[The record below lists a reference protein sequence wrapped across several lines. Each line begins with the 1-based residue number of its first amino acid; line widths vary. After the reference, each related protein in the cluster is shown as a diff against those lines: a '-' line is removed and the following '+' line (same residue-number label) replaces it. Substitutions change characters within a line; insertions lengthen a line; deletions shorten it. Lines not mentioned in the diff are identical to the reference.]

1 MLYNKTYLL
10 PTTREVI
17 SSKEVLYFSAME
29 FLYLITGLA
38 VGGVIAFVLLKNKSN
53 EISVLQQEKALALS
67 KQEQLQTQLKEKEID
82 LARKSAELES
92 TKKQESTLQEEINKI
107 HVQFKDQFK
116 VIANDILKEN
126 SKDFSES
133 NNLLLQPLREKLRDF
148 EETVRKK
155 MEEDLKTSQFL
166 KNELHSLK
174 DLNKKISEEAHNLT
188 VALKGD
194 NKTQGNWGELIL
206 EKVLE
211 KSGLV
216 KDTEYKAQVSLNN
229 AEGAKIQPDF
239 IVYLPEE
246 KHIII
251 DAKVSLVAYEAYV
264 SESDETKKTALLKE
278 HIKSLKDHIKRLSE
292 KDYPAAMGIAAP
304 DFVLMFVP
312 IESSFSVAV
321 KEDVELFNYGWD
333 KNIVIVSPSTLLA
346 TLRTI
351 ASLWKQEKQS
361 KNVIQIAEEAGK
373 LYDKFVGFLD
383 DFKALGNSMEKSQ
396 KTYNDAFN
404 KLSTGNGNL
413 IGKIEKLKELGLK
426 TNKQIDKN
434 LLE

>member
-1 MLYNKTYLL
+1 
-10 PTTREVI
+10 
-17 SSKEVLYFSAME
+17 ME

-38 VGGVIAFVLLKNKSN
+38 VGGVIAFVLLKNKTK
-53 EISVLQQEKALALS
+53 EISTLQQEKALSLL
-67 KQEQLQTQLKEKEID
+67 KQEQLQAQLKEKEID
-82 LARKSAELES
+82 LARKLAELES

-148 EETVRKK
+148 EDTVRKK

-229 AEGAKIQPDF
+229 AEGSKIQPDF

>member
-1 MLYNKTYLL
+1 
-10 PTTREVI
+10 
-17 SSKEVLYFSAME
+17 ME
-29 FLYLITGLA
+29 FLYLITGLTL
-38 VGGVIAFVLLKNKSN
+38 GGIIAFVLLKNKSN
-53 EISVLQQEKALALS
+53 EIYALQQERIQAAA
-67 KQEQLQTQLKEKEID
+67 KQEQLQLQLKEKEIE
-82 LARKSAELES
+82 LARKTSELES
-92 TKKQESTLQEEINKI
+92 TKKQELTVQEEINKI
-107 HVQFKDQFK
+107 HTQFKDQFK

-133 NNLLLQPLREKLRDF
+133 NNLLLQPLREKLKDF

-166 KNELHSLK
+166 KNELNSLK
-174 DLNKKISEEAHNLT
+174 DLNKQISEEAHNLT

-211 KSGLV
+211 KSGLA
-216 KDTEYKAQVSLNN
+216 KDIEYKAQVSLNN
-229 AEGAKIQPDF
+229 AEGDKIQPDF
-239 IVYLPEE
+239 IVYLPEN

-264 SESDETKKTALLKE
+264 SEVDELKKIALLKE
-278 HIKSLKDHIKRLSE
+278 HIKSLKEHIKRLSE
-292 KDYPAAMGIAAP
+292 KDYPAALGIAAP

-312 IESSFSVAV
+312 IESSFSVAI

-333 KNIVIVSPSTLLA
+333 RNIVIVSPSTLLA

-383 DFKALGNSMEKSQ
+383 DFKALGTSLEKSQ
-396 KTYNDAFN
+396 KIHSDALN
-404 KLSTGNGNL
+404 KLSTGNGNV
-413 IGKIEKLKELGLK
+413 IGKIEKLRELGLK

>member
-1 MLYNKTYLL
+1 
-10 PTTREVI
+10 
-17 SSKEVLYFSAME
+17 ME
-29 FLYLITGLA
+29 FLYLFTGLTI
-38 VGGVIAFVLLKNKSN
+38 GGIIAFVLLKNKSKQLDTL
-53 EISVLQQEKALALS
+53 VQEKDAAIL
-67 KQEQLQTQLKEKEID
+67 KNEQLQIVLKEKEIE
-82 LARKSAELES
+82 LARKQVELES
-92 TKKQESTLQEEINKI
+92 SKKQESTIQEEINKI
-107 HVQFKDQFK
+107 HTQFKDQFK

-133 NNLLLQPLREKLRDF
+133 NQLLLQPLREKLKDF
-148 EETVRKK
+148 EDTVRKK

-194 NKTQGNWGELIL
+194 VKTQGNWGELIL

-216 KDTEYKAQVSLNN
+216 KDVEYKAQVNLND
-229 AEGAKIQPDF
+229 AEGNKIQPDF

-251 DAKVSLVAYEAYV
+251 DSKVSLVAYEAYV
-264 SESDETKKTALLKE
+264 SENDETKKAALLKE
-278 HIKSLKDHIKRLSE
+278 HILSVKNHIKRLSE
-292 KDYPAAMGIAAP
+292 KDYPSAQGIAAP
-304 DFVLMFVP
+304 DFVLMFIPV
-312 IESSFSVAV
+312 ESSFSTAI
-321 KEDVELFNYGWD
+321 KEDVELFNFAWD
-333 KNIVIVSPSTLLA
+333 KNIVLVSPSTLLA

-361 KNVIQIAEEAGK
+361 RNVILIAEEAGK

-404 KLSTGNGNL
+404 KLSSGNGNV

-426 TNKQIDKN
+426 TNKQIDKK

>member
-1 MLYNKTYLL
+1 
-10 PTTREVI
+10 
-17 SSKEVLYFSAME
+17 ME
-29 FLYLITGLA
+29 FLYLITGLT
-38 VGGVIAFVLLKNKSN
+38 VGGIIAFVLLKNKSN
-53 EISVLQQEKALALS
+53 EIYALQQERIQAAA
-67 KQEQLQTQLKEKEID
+67 KQEQLQLQLKEKEIE
-82 LARKSAELES
+82 LARKTSELES
-92 TKKQESTLQEEINKI
+92 TKKQELTVQEEINKI
-107 HVQFKDQFK
+107 HTQFKDQFK

-133 NNLLLQPLREKLRDF
+133 NNLLLQPLREKLKDF

-166 KNELHSLK
+166 KNELNSLK
-174 DLNKKISEEAHNLT
+174 DLNKQISEEAHNLT

-211 KSGLV
+211 KSGLA
-216 KDTEYKAQVSLNN
+216 KDIEYKAQVSLNN
-229 AEGAKIQPDF
+229 AEGDKIQPDF
-239 IVYLPEE
+239 IVYLPEN

-264 SESDETKKTALLKE
+264 SEVDELKKIALLKE
-278 HIKSLKDHIKRLSE
+278 HIKSLKEHIKRLSE
-292 KDYPAAMGIAAP
+292 KDYPAALGIAAP

-312 IESSFSVAV
+312 IESSFSVAI

-333 KNIVIVSPSTLLA
+333 RNIVIVSPSTLLA

-373 LYDKFVGFLD
+373 LYEKFVGFLD
-383 DFKALGNSMEKSQ
+383 DFKALGTSLEKSQ
-396 KTYNDAFN
+396 KIHSDALN
-404 KLSTGNGNL
+404 KLSTGNGNV
-413 IGKIEKLKELGLK
+413 IGKIEKLRELGLK

>member
-1 MLYNKTYLL
+1 
-10 PTTREVI
+10 
-17 SSKEVLYFSAME
+17 ME
-29 FLYLITGLA
+29 FLYLITGLT
-38 VGGVIAFVLLKNKSN
+38 VGGIIAFVLLKNKTN
-53 EISVLQQEKALALS
+53 EIYALQQERIQAAA
-67 KQEQLQTQLKEKEID
+67 KQEQLQLQLKEKEIE
-82 LARKSAELES
+82 LARKTSELES
-92 TKKQESTLQEEINKI
+92 TKKQELTVQEEINKI
-107 HVQFKDQFK
+107 HTQFKDQFK

-133 NNLLLQPLREKLRDF
+133 NNLLLQPLREKLKDF

-166 KNELHSLK
+166 KNELNSLK
-174 DLNKKISEEAHNLT
+174 DLNKQISEEAHNLT

-211 KSGLV
+211 KSGLA

-229 AEGAKIQPDF
+229 AEGDKIQPDF
-239 IVYLPEE
+239 IVYLPEN

-264 SESDETKKTALLKE
+264 SEVDELKKASLLKE
-278 HIKSLKDHIKRLSE
+278 HIKSLKEHIKRLSE
-292 KDYPAAMGIAAP
+292 KDYPAALGIAAP

-312 IESSFSVAV
+312 IESSFSVAI

-333 KNIVIVSPSTLLA
+333 RNIVIVSPSTLLA

-383 DFKALGNSMEKSQ
+383 DFKALGTSLEKSQ
-396 KTYNDAFN
+396 KIHSEALN
-404 KLSTGNGNL
+404 KLSTGNGNV
-413 IGKIEKLKELGLK
+413 IGKIEKLRELGLK

>member
-1 MLYNKTYLL
+1 
-10 PTTREVI
+10 
-17 SSKEVLYFSAME
+17 ME
-29 FLYLITGLA
+29 FLYLITGLT
-38 VGGVIAFVLLKNKSN
+38 VGGIIAFVLLKNKSN
-53 EISVLQQEKALALS
+53 EIYALQQERIQAAT
-67 KQEQLQTQLKEKEID
+67 KQEQLQLQLKEKEIE
-82 LARKSAELES
+82 LARKTSELES
-92 TKKQESTLQEEINKI
+92 TKKQELTVQEEINKI
-107 HVQFKDQFK
+107 HTQFKDQFK

-133 NNLLLQPLREKLRDF
+133 NNLLLQPLREKLKDF

-166 KNELHSLK
+166 KNELNSLK
-174 DLNKKISEEAHNLT
+174 DLNKQISEEAHNLT

-211 KSGLV
+211 KSGLA

-229 AEGAKIQPDF
+229 AEGDKIQPDF
-239 IVYLPEE
+239 IVYLPEN

-264 SESDETKKTALLKE
+264 SEVDELKKIALLKE
-278 HIKSLKDHIKRLSE
+278 HIKSLKEHIKRLSE
-292 KDYPAAMGIAAP
+292 KDYPAALGIAAP

-312 IESSFSVAV
+312 IESSFSVAI

-333 KNIVIVSPSTLLA
+333 RNIVIVSPSTLLA

-383 DFKALGNSMEKSQ
+383 DFKALGTSLEKSQ
-396 KTYNDAFN
+396 KIHSEALN
-404 KLSTGNGNL
+404 KLSTGNGNV
-413 IGKIEKLKELGLK
+413 IGKIEKLRELGLK

>member
-1 MLYNKTYLL
+1 
-10 PTTREVI
+10 
-17 SSKEVLYFSAME
+17 ME
-29 FLYLITGLA
+29 FLYLITGLT
-38 VGGVIAFVLLKNKSN
+38 VGGIIAFVLLKNKTN
-53 EISVLQQEKALALS
+53 EIYALQQERIQAAV
-67 KQEQLQTQLKEKEID
+67 KQEQLQLQLKENEIE
-82 LARKSAELES
+82 LARKTSELES
-92 TKKQESTLQEEINKI
+92 TKKQELTVQEEINKI
-107 HVQFKDQFK
+107 HTQFKDQFK

-133 NNLLLQPLREKLRDF
+133 NNLLLQPLREKLKDF

-166 KNELHSLK
+166 KNELNSLK
-174 DLNKKISEEAHNLT
+174 DLNKQISEEAHNLT

-211 KSGLV
+211 KSGLA

-229 AEGAKIQPDF
+229 AEGDKIQPDF
-239 IVYLPEE
+239 IVYLPEN

-264 SESDETKKTALLKE
+264 SEVDELKKIALLKE
-278 HIKSLKDHIKRLSE
+278 HIKSLKEHIKRLSE
-292 KDYPAAMGIAAP
+292 KDYPAALGIAAP

-312 IESSFSVAV
+312 IESSFSVAI

-333 KNIVIVSPSTLLA
+333 RNIVIVSPSTLLA

-383 DFKALGNSMEKSQ
+383 DFKALGTSLEKSQ
-396 KTYNDAFN
+396 KIHSEALN
-404 KLSTGNGNL
+404 KLSTGNGNV
-413 IGKIEKLKELGLK
+413 IGKIEKLRELGLK

>member
-1 MLYNKTYLL
+1 
-10 PTTREVI
+10 
-17 SSKEVLYFSAME
+17 ME
-29 FLYLITGLA
+29 FLYLITGLT
-38 VGGVIAFVLLKNKSN
+38 VGGIIAFVLLKNKTN
-53 EISVLQQEKALALS
+53 EIYALQQERIQAAA
-67 KQEQLQTQLKEKEID
+67 KQEQLQLQLKEKEIE
-82 LARKSAELES
+82 LARKTSELES
-92 TKKQESTLQEEINKI
+92 TKKQELTVQEEINKI
-107 HVQFKDQFK
+107 HTQFKDQFK

-133 NNLLLQPLREKLRDF
+133 NNLLLQPLREKLKDF

-166 KNELHSLK
+166 KNELNSLK
-174 DLNKKISEEAHNLT
+174 DLNKQISEEAHNLT

-211 KSGLV
+211 KSGLA

-229 AEGAKIQPDF
+229 AEGDKIQPDF
-239 IVYLPEE
+239 IVYLPEN

-264 SESDETKKTALLKE
+264 SEVDELKKIALLKE
-278 HIKSLKDHIKRLSE
+278 HIKSLKEHIKRLSE
-292 KDYPAAMGIAAP
+292 KDYPAALGIAAP

-312 IESSFSVAV
+312 IESSFSVAI

-333 KNIVIVSPSTLLA
+333 RNIVIVSPSTLLA

-383 DFKALGNSMEKSQ
+383 DFKALGTSLEKSQ
-396 KTYNDAFN
+396 KIHSEALN
-404 KLSTGNGNL
+404 KLSTGNGNV
-413 IGKIEKLKELGLK
+413 IGKIEKLRELGLK

>member
-1 MLYNKTYLL
+1 
-10 PTTREVI
+10 
-17 SSKEVLYFSAME
+17 ME
-29 FLYLITGLA
+29 FLYLITGLT
-38 VGGVIAFVLLKNKSN
+38 VGGIIAFVLLKNKSN
-53 EISVLQQEKALALS
+53 EIYALQQERIQAAA
-67 KQEQLQTQLKEKEID
+67 KQEQLQLQLKEKEIE
-82 LARKSAELES
+82 LARKTSELES
-92 TKKQESTLQEEINKI
+92 TKKQELTVQEEINKI
-107 HVQFKDQFK
+107 HSQFKDQFK

-133 NNLLLQPLREKLRDF
+133 NNLLLQPLREKLKDF

-166 KNELHSLK
+166 KNELNSLK
-174 DLNKKISEEAHNLT
+174 DLNKQISEEAHNLT

-211 KSGLV
+211 KSGLA
-216 KDTEYKAQVSLNN
+216 KDIEYKAQVSLNN
-229 AEGAKIQPDF
+229 AEGDKIQPDF
-239 IVYLPEE
+239 IVYLPEN

-264 SESDETKKTALLKE
+264 SEVDELKKIALLKE
-278 HIKSLKDHIKRLSE
+278 HIKSLKEHIKRLSE
-292 KDYPAAMGIAAP
+292 KDYPAALGIAAP

-312 IESSFSVAV
+312 IESSFSVAI

-333 KNIVIVSPSTLLA
+333 RNIVIVSPSTLLA

-383 DFKALGNSMEKSQ
+383 DFKALGTSLEKSQ
-396 KTYNDAFN
+396 KIHSEALN
-404 KLSTGNGNL
+404 KLSTGNGNV
-413 IGKIEKLKELGLK
+413 IGKIEKLRELGLK

>member
-1 MLYNKTYLL
+1 
-10 PTTREVI
+10 
-17 SSKEVLYFSAME
+17 ME
-29 FLYLITGLA
+29 FLYLITGLT
-38 VGGVIAFVLLKNKSN
+38 VGGIIAFVLLKNKTN
-53 EISVLQQEKALALS
+53 EIYALQQERIQAAA
-67 KQEQLQTQLKEKEID
+67 KQEQLQLQLKEKEIE
-82 LARKSAELES
+82 LARKTSELES
-92 TKKQESTLQEEINKI
+92 TKKQELTVQEEINKI
-107 HVQFKDQFK
+107 HTQFKDQFK

-133 NNLLLQPLREKLRDF
+133 NNLLLQPLREKLKDF

-166 KNELHSLK
+166 KNELNSLK
-174 DLNKKISEEAHNLT
+174 DLNKQISEEAHNLT

-211 KSGLV
+211 KSGLA
-216 KDTEYKAQVSLNN
+216 KDIEYKAQVSLNN
-229 AEGAKIQPDF
+229 AEGDKIQPDF
-239 IVYLPEE
+239 IVYLPEN

-264 SESDETKKTALLKE
+264 SEVDELKKIALLKE
-278 HIKSLKDHIKRLSE
+278 HIKSLKEHIKRLSE
-292 KDYPAAMGIAAP
+292 KDYPAALGIAAP

-312 IESSFSVAV
+312 IESSFSVAI

-333 KNIVIVSPSTLLA
+333 RNIVIVSPSTLLA

-383 DFKALGNSMEKSQ
+383 DFKALGTSLEKSQ
-396 KTYNDAFN
+396 KIHSEALN
-404 KLSTGNGNL
+404 KLSTGNGNV
-413 IGKIEKLKELGLK
+413 IGKIEKLRELGLK

>member
-1 MLYNKTYLL
+1 
-10 PTTREVI
+10 
-17 SSKEVLYFSAME
+17 ME
-29 FLYLITGLA
+29 FLYLITGLT
-38 VGGVIAFVLLKNKSN
+38 VGGIIAFVLLKNKTN
-53 EISVLQQEKALALS
+53 EIYALQQERIQAAA
-67 KQEQLQTQLKEKEID
+67 KQEQLQLQLKEKEIE
-82 LARKSAELES
+82 LARKTSELES
-92 TKKQESTLQEEINKI
+92 TKKQELTVQEEINKI
-107 HVQFKDQFK
+107 HTQFKDQFK

-133 NNLLLQPLREKLRDF
+133 NNLLLQPLREKLKDF

-166 KNELHSLK
+166 KNELNSLK
-174 DLNKKISEEAHNLT
+174 DLNKQISEEAHNLT

-211 KSGLV
+211 KSGLA
-216 KDTEYKAQVSLNN
+216 KDIEYKAQVSLNN
-229 AEGAKIQPDF
+229 AEGDKIQPDF
-239 IVYLPEE
+239 IVYLPEN

-264 SESDETKKTALLKE
+264 SEVDELKKASLLKE
-278 HIKSLKDHIKRLSE
+278 HIKSLKEHIKRLSE
-292 KDYPAAMGIAAP
+292 KDYPAALGIAAP

-312 IESSFSVAV
+312 IESSFSVAI

-333 KNIVIVSPSTLLA
+333 RNIVIVSPSTLLA

-383 DFKALGNSMEKSQ
+383 DFKALGTSLEKSQ
-396 KTYNDAFN
+396 KIHSEALN
-404 KLSTGNGNL
+404 KLSTGNGNV
-413 IGKIEKLKELGLK
+413 IGKIEKLRELGLK

>member
-1 MLYNKTYLL
+1 M
-10 PTTREVI
+10 I

-53 EISVLQQEKALALS
+53 EISALQQEKALALS
-67 KQEQLQTQLKEKEID
+67 KQEQLQAQLKEKEID

-264 SESDETKKTALLKE
+264 SESDETKKNALLKE

>member
-1 MLYNKTYLL
+1 
-10 PTTREVI
+10 
-17 SSKEVLYFSAME
+17 ME
-29 FLYLITGLA
+29 FLYLITGLT
-38 VGGVIAFVLLKNKSN
+38 VGGIIAFVLLKNKTN
-53 EISVLQQEKALALS
+53 EIYALQQERIQAAA
-67 KQEQLQTQLKEKEID
+67 KQEQLQLQLKEKEIE
-82 LARKSAELES
+82 LARKTSELES
-92 TKKQESTLQEEINKI
+92 TKKQELTVQEEINKI
-107 HVQFKDQFK
+107 HTQFKDQFK

-133 NNLLLQPLREKLRDF
+133 NNLLLQPLREKLKDF

-166 KNELHSLK
+166 KNELNSLK
-174 DLNKKISEEAHNLT
+174 DLNKQISEEAHNLT

-211 KSGLV
+211 KSGLA

-229 AEGAKIQPDF
+229 AEGDKIQPDF
-239 IVYLPEE
+239 IVYLPEN

-264 SESDETKKTALLKE
+264 SEVDELKKIALLKE
-278 HIKSLKDHIKRLSE
+278 HIKSLKEHIKRLSE
-292 KDYPAAMGIAAP
+292 KDYPAALGIAAP

-312 IESSFSVAV
+312 IESSFSVAI

-333 KNIVIVSPSTLLA
+333 RNIVIVSPSTLLA

-383 DFKALGNSMEKSQ
+383 DFKALGTSLEKSQ
-396 KTYNDAFN
+396 KIHSDALN
-404 KLSTGNGNL
+404 KLSTGNGNV
-413 IGKIEKLKELGLK
+413 IGKIEKLRELGLK

>member
-1 MLYNKTYLL
+1 
-10 PTTREVI
+10 
-17 SSKEVLYFSAME
+17 ME
-29 FLYLITGLA
+29 FLYLITGLT
-38 VGGVIAFVLLKNKSN
+38 VGGIIAFVLLKNKTN
-53 EISVLQQEKALALS
+53 EIYALQQERIQAAV
-67 KQEQLQTQLKEKEID
+67 KQEQLQLQLKEKEIE
-82 LARKSAELES
+82 LARKTSELES
-92 TKKQESTLQEEINKI
+92 TKKQELTVQEEINKI
-107 HVQFKDQFK
+107 HTQFKDQFK

-133 NNLLLQPLREKLRDF
+133 NNLLLQPLREKLKDF

-166 KNELHSLK
+166 KNELNSLK
-174 DLNKKISEEAHNLT
+174 DLNKQISEEAHNLT

-211 KSGLV
+211 KSGLA

-229 AEGAKIQPDF
+229 AEGDKIQPDF
-239 IVYLPEE
+239 IVYLPEN

-264 SESDETKKTALLKE
+264 SEVDELKKIALLKE
-278 HIKSLKDHIKRLSE
+278 HIKSLKEHIKRLSE
-292 KDYPAAMGIAAP
+292 TDYPAALGIAAP

-312 IESSFSVAV
+312 IESSFSVAI

-333 KNIVIVSPSTLLA
+333 RNIVIVSPSTLLA

-383 DFKALGNSMEKSQ
+383 DFKALGTSLEKSQ
-396 KTYNDAFN
+396 KIHSEALN
-404 KLSTGNGNL
+404 KLSTGNGNV
-413 IGKIEKLKELGLK
+413 IGKIEKLRELGLK

>member
-1 MLYNKTYLL
+1 
-10 PTTREVI
+10 
-17 SSKEVLYFSAME
+17 ME
-29 FLYLITGLA
+29 FLYLITGLT
-38 VGGVIAFVLLKNKSN
+38 VGGIIAFVLLKNKTN
-53 EISVLQQEKALALS
+53 EIYALQQERIQAAA
-67 KQEQLQTQLKEKEID
+67 KQEQLQLQLKEKEIE
-82 LARKSAELES
+82 LARKTSELES
-92 TKKQESTLQEEINKI
+92 TKKQELTVQEEINKI
-107 HVQFKDQFK
+107 HTQFKDQFK

-133 NNLLLQPLREKLRDF
+133 NNLLLQPLREKLKDF

-166 KNELHSLK
+166 KNELNSLK
-174 DLNKKISEEAHNLT
+174 DLNKQISEEAHNLT

-211 KSGLV
+211 KSGLA

-229 AEGAKIQPDF
+229 AEGDKIQPDF
-239 IVYLPEE
+239 IVYLPEN

-264 SESDETKKTALLKE
+264 SEVDELKKIALLKE
-278 HIKSLKDHIKRLSE
+278 HIKSLKEHIKRLSE
-292 KDYPAAMGIAAP
+292 KDYPAALGIAAP

-312 IESSFSVAV
+312 IESSFSAAI

-333 KNIVIVSPSTLLA
+333 RNIVIVSPSTLLA

-383 DFKALGNSMEKSQ
+383 DFKALGTSLEKSQ
-396 KTYNDAFN
+396 KIHSEALN
-404 KLSTGNGNL
+404 KLSTGNGNV
-413 IGKIEKLKELGLK
+413 IGKIEKLRELGLK

>member
-1 MLYNKTYLL
+1 
-10 PTTREVI
+10 
-17 SSKEVLYFSAME
+17 ME
-29 FLYLITGLA
+29 FLYLITGLT
-38 VGGVIAFVLLKNKSN
+38 VGGIIAFVLLKNKSN
-53 EISVLQQEKALALS
+53 EIYALQQERIQAAT
-67 KQEQLQTQLKEKEID
+67 KQEQLQLQLKEKEIE
-82 LARKSAELES
+82 LARKTSELES
-92 TKKQESTLQEEINKI
+92 TKKQELTVQEEINKI
-107 HVQFKDQFK
+107 HTQFKDQFK

-133 NNLLLQPLREKLRDF
+133 NNLLLQPLREKLKDF

-166 KNELHSLK
+166 KNELNSLK
-174 DLNKKISEEAHNLT
+174 DLNKQISEEAHNLT

-211 KSGLV
+211 KSGLA
-216 KDTEYKAQVSLNN
+216 KDIEYKAQVSLNN
-229 AEGAKIQPDF
+229 AEGDKIQPDF
-239 IVYLPEE
+239 IVYLPEN

-264 SESDETKKTALLKE
+264 SEVDELKKIALLKE
-278 HIKSLKDHIKRLSE
+278 HIKSLKEHIKRLSE
-292 KDYPAAMGIAAP
+292 KDYPAALGIAAP

-312 IESSFSVAV
+312 IESSFSVAI

-333 KNIVIVSPSTLLA
+333 RNIVIVSPSTLLA

-383 DFKALGNSMEKSQ
+383 DFKALGTSLEKSQ
-396 KTYNDAFN
+396 KIHSDALN
-404 KLSTGNGNL
+404 KLSTGNGNV
-413 IGKIEKLKELGLK
+413 IGKIEKLRELGLK

>member
-10 PTTREVI
+10 PATREVI

-53 EISVLQQEKALALS
+53 EISALQQEKALALS
-67 KQEQLQTQLKEKEID
+67 KQEQLQAQLKEKEID

-264 SESDETKKTALLKE
+264 SESDETKKNALLKE

>member
-1 MLYNKTYLL
+1 M
-10 PTTREVI
+10 I

>member
-1 MLYNKTYLL
+1 
-10 PTTREVI
+10 
-17 SSKEVLYFSAME
+17 ME
-29 FLYLITGLA
+29 FLYLITGLT
-38 VGGVIAFVLLKNKSN
+38 VGGIIAFVLLKNKSN
-53 EISVLQQEKALALS
+53 EIYALQQERIQAAA
-67 KQEQLQTQLKEKEID
+67 KQEQLQLQLKEKEIE
-82 LARKSAELES
+82 LARKTSELES
-92 TKKQESTLQEEINKI
+92 TKKQELTVQEEINKI
-107 HVQFKDQFK
+107 HTQFKDQFK

-133 NNLLLQPLREKLRDF
+133 NNLLLQPLREKLKDF

-166 KNELHSLK
+166 KNELNSLK
-174 DLNKKISEEAHNLT
+174 DLNKQISEEAHNLT

-211 KSGLV
+211 KSGLA
-216 KDTEYKAQVSLNN
+216 KDIEYKAQVSLNN
-229 AEGAKIQPDF
+229 AEGDKIQPDF
-239 IVYLPEE
+239 IVYLPEN

-264 SESDETKKTALLKE
+264 SEVDELKKIALLKE
-278 HIKSLKDHIKRLSE
+278 HIKSLKEHIKRLSE
-292 KDYPAAMGIAAP
+292 KDYPAALGIAAP

-312 IESSFSVAV
+312 IESSFSVAI

-333 KNIVIVSPSTLLA
+333 RNIVIVSPSTLLA

-383 DFKALGNSMEKSQ
+383 DFKALGTSLEKSQ
-396 KTYNDAFN
+396 KIHSEALN
-404 KLSTGNGNL
+404 KLSTGNGNV
-413 IGKIEKLKELGLK
+413 IGKIEKLRELGLK

>member
-1 MLYNKTYLL
+1 
-10 PTTREVI
+10 
-17 SSKEVLYFSAME
+17 ME
-29 FLYLITGLA
+29 FLYLITGLT
-38 VGGVIAFVLLKNKSN
+38 VGGIIAFVLLKNKTN
-53 EISVLQQEKALALS
+53 EIYALQQERIQAAA
-67 KQEQLQTQLKEKEID
+67 KQEQLQLQLKEKEIE
-82 LARKSAELES
+82 LARKTSELES
-92 TKKQESTLQEEINKI
+92 TKKQELTVQEEINKI
-107 HVQFKDQFK
+107 HTQFKDQFK

-133 NNLLLQPLREKLRDF
+133 NNLLLQPLREKLKDF

-166 KNELHSLK
+166 KNELNSLK
-174 DLNKKISEEAHNLT
+174 DLNKQISEEAHNLT

-211 KSGLV
+211 KSGLA
-216 KDTEYKAQVSLNN
+216 KDIEYKAQVSLNN
-229 AEGAKIQPDF
+229 AEGDKIQPDF
-239 IVYLPEE
+239 IVYLPEN

-264 SESDETKKTALLKE
+264 SEVDELKKASLLKE
-278 HIKSLKDHIKRLSE
+278 HIKSLKEHIKRLSE
-292 KDYPAAMGIAAP
+292 KDYPAALGIAAP

-312 IESSFSVAV
+312 IESSFSVAI

-333 KNIVIVSPSTLLA
+333 RNIVIVSPSTLLA

-383 DFKALGNSMEKSQ
+383 DFKALGTSLEKSQ
-396 KTYNDAFN
+396 KIHSDALN
-404 KLSTGNGNL
+404 KLSTGNGNV
-413 IGKIEKLKELGLK
+413 IGKIEKLRELGLK